1 MKNRTHTNVVRALVT
16 VSVAMLAGL
25 AHAQPEYD
33 FVHFDY
39 PGAGEVVLSDI
50 NDQGVACGR
59 IGMNTGAELGFV
71 WSQATGITIVPVY
84 KPQGLNNSGLVVGL
98 GTVHNAHT
106 AQSWSPPGLAGTYG
120 PPTFGDADDTGV
132 VVGAISTSSGSDSN
146 GVSYIPYLW
155 DAVNGARTLPI
166 PNARGLWRINNAGVA
181 IGWLY
186 NSSTNDGFSVDVN
199 TGAYTVLA
207 DIFPSTLGIGPV
219 RASGIND
226 LGQIV
231 GSRASAAFPIQRYG
245 YIYTPGTGFQMLPFP
260 GAGYLQAVTP
270 VSINNAGTVV
280 GTLQTS
286 TATEHVFV
294 YSAANGLRDLWN
306 NHTLIAGMPAGYQL
320 HYAAKVNNQGWI
332 AGWGYT
338 ATFHQTSFVL
348 KPIANACPA
357 DLDNGSGTGTP
368 DGGVDINDL
377 LYFLL
382 VFEAGTTAAD
392 LDNGSGTG
400 TPDGGVDIN
409 DLLYFLVRFEA
420 GC

>member
-1 MKNRTHTNVVRALVT
+1 MTTRTQTTFVRVFATASLG
-16 VSVAMLAGL
+16 LFAGL
-25 AHAQPEYD
+25 ACAQPEYD

-50 NDQGVACGR
+50 NDHGVACGR
-59 IGMNTGAELGFV
+59 IGMNSGLELGFV

-84 KPQGLNNSGLVVGL
+84 KPQGLNNSRLVVGL
-98 GTVHNAHT
+98 GDVYSVGIG
-106 AQSWSPPGLAGTYG
+106 QLWEPSGLPGTYG

-146 GVSYIPYLW
+146 GVSYIPYIW

-166 PNARGLWRINNAGVA
+166 PNARGLVKINNTGGA

-186 NSSTNDGFSVDVN
+186 NSSTNDGFYADVN

-207 DIFPSTLGIGPV
+207 SIFPSNLGIGPV

-231 GSRASAAFPIQRYG
+231 GSRASAAYPIQRYG
-245 YIYTPGTGFQMLPFP
+245 YIYSPGTGFQMLPFP
-260 GAGYLQAVTP
+260 GVGYHQAVTP

-280 GTLQTS
+280 GTLS
-286 TATEHVFV
+286 TEFATQHVFV

-306 NHTLIAGMPAGYQL
+306 NHTIIAGMPTGYRL
-320 HYAAKVNNQGWI
+320 HYAAKINNQGWI

-338 ATFHQTSFVL
+338 ASFHQTSFVL
-348 KPIANACPA
+348 KPRVVACPA
-357 DLDNGSGTGTP
+357 DFDADGTVDFFDYDAFVNCFEGLFCPQGKTADFDADGT
-368 DGGVDINDL
+368 VDFFDYDAFVI
-377 LYFLL
+377 
-382 VFEAGTTAAD
+382 A
-392 LDNGSGTG
+392 
-400 TPDGGVDIN
+400 
-409 DLLYFLVRFEA
+409 FEA